1 MNEWINHPLL
11 KNIDP
16 VKLDLIQKAAMQ
28 TQNKTGKEMAP
39 IMLALITTA
48 NKKGIRFSIEEINLI
63 MGLLKEGKTQEE
75 QDHIDRTVQ
84 MVENMTKKYQK
95 Q

>member
-11 KNIDP
+11 ENIDP

-28 TQNKTGKEMAP
+28 TQNKSGKEMAP

-48 NKKGIRFSIEEINLI
+48 NKKGIRFSMEEINLI
-63 MGLLKEGKTQEE
+63 MSLLKEGKTQEE
-75 QDHIDRTVQ
+75 QNHIDRTVQ
-84 MVENMTKKYQK
+84 MVENMAKKYQK
-95 Q
+95 